1 MTTVRWDDCRNSAER
16 SRRVPSGWRRPQE
29 SGDPDARSAP
39 GAGLS
44 PLASLVAARGLDAAF
59 AEAPLGGRPI
69 LQAAAPED
77 VRIGG
82 NENPL
87 GSGQAALEA
96 LVSEL
101 DQVSRY
107 PFNSRVSGGD
117 LLDAL
122 SAAAGVT
129 PQHITIG
136 AGSSEILSNAVR
148 LSGSPDRPVVTGG
161 LSYGWT
167 DR

>member
-1 MTTVRWDDCRNSAER
+1 MTWSA
-16 SRRVPSGWRRPQE
+16 SPHS
-29 SGDPDARSAP
+29 SLP
-39 GAGLS
+39 G
-44 PLASLVAARGLDAAF
+44 RLDAAF

-82 NENPL
+82 ENPL

-107 PFNSRVSGGD
+107 PF
-117 LLDAL
+117 
-122 SAAAGVT
+122 T
-129 PQHITIG
+129 
-136 AGSSEILSNAVR
+136 AV
-148 LSGSPDRPVVTGG
+148 
-161 LSYGWT
+161 
-167 DR
+167 